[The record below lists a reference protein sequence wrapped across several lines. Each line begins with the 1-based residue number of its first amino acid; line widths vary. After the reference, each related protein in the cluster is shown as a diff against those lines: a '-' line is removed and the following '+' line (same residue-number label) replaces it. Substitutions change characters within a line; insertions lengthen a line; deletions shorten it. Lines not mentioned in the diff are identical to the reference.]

1 MVVINDSYKN
11 DEWTIDLGSTSH
23 ISPNIRGMTNIR
35 TYQAS
40 TDVAEENRT
49 LEAEAIGDIGVITKI
64 NGQEEIIRIKDVLYV
79 PRLKSN
85 LLSVSKL
92 NNEGIKITFKCGIA
106 EMVDSNNEIIA
117 KVSEHDGIYIF
128 KAKPLQNCNQIT
140 GEELEIKAKGSVNQ
154 KMLWHKRLG
163 YVCEAYMDKMKT
175 NTSVR
180 DLSYGS
186 QKLEICEACTMEK
199 LTQRPHK
206 KVTHIQA
213 KRPLELLHMDLYG
226 PMPVRSRGGAKYL
239 YVTVE
244 EYSKYVRY
252 TR

>member
-1 MVVINDSYKN
+1 M
-11 DEWTIDLGSTSH
+11 
-23 ISPNIRGMTNIR
+23 
-35 TYQAS
+35 
-40 TDVAEENRT
+40 
-49 LEAEAIGDIGVITKI
+49 
-64 NGQEEIIRIKDVLYV
+64 RIKDVLYV

-106 EMVDSNNEIIA
+106 EMVDSNKEIIP
-117 KVSEHDGIYIF
+117 KVPKHDGIYIF

-163 YVCEAYMDKMKT
+163 YVCEAYMDEMKT

-186 QKLEICEACTMEK
+186 EKLEICEACTMGK
-199 LTQRPHK
+199 VRP
-206 KVTHIQA
+206 Q
-213 KRPLELLHMDLYG
+213 
-226 PMPVRSRGGAKYL
+226 
-239 YVTVE
+239 
-244 EYSKYVRY
+244 
-252 TR
+252 